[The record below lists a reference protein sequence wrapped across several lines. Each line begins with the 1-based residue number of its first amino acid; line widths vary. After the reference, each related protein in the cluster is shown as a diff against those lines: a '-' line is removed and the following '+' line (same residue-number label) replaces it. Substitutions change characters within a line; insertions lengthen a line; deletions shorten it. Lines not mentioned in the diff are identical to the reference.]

1 VKGATIG
8 RSLPMTTPDE
18 ALVGVDED
26 LTPED
31 HLDVRERDIE
41 APEADAVEQATPADP
56 AAATRAEV
64 QRGLEVGEYD
74 AWEQAQ
80 VVELDD
86 DYR

>member
-1 VKGATIG
+1 
-8 RSLPMTTPDE
+8 MTTPDE
-18 ALVGVDED
+18 ALVGVGED

-31 HLDVRERDIE
+31 HLDADLRDIE
-41 APEADAVEQATPADP
+41 APEADAVEQATPANP
-56 AAATRAEV
+56 AAAAREDV
-64 QRGLEVGEYD
+64 QRGLEVDEYD

>member
-1 VKGATIG
+1 
-8 RSLPMTTPDE
+8 MTTPDE

-26 LTPED
+26 LTPGH
-31 HLDVRERDIE
+31 HLNAEERDIE

-56 AAATRAEV
+56 ATEAPSEV
-64 QRGLEVGEYD
+64 ARGLEVGEYD

>member
-1 VKGATIG
+1 
-8 RSLPMTTPDE
+8 MTTPDE

-26 LTPED
+26 LTPES
-31 HLDVRERDIE
+31 HLDAEERDIE

-56 AAATRAEV
+56 AAARVEMV
-64 QRGLEVGEYD
+64 RGLEVNEYD

>member
-1 VKGATIG
+1 
-8 RSLPMTTPDE
+8 MTTPDE
-18 ALVGVDED
+18 ALVGADED
-26 LTPED
+26 LTLQD
-31 HLDVRERDIE
+31 HLDAEDRDIE

-56 AAATRAEV
+56 AAAPVVV
-64 QRGLEVGEYD
+64 QRGLEVNEYD